1 MKPRNPDSIFI
12 LPPEA
17 TKKIFLFTA
26 SLALALVLMLVTAGE
41 NFTYAQHC
49 VLFLLYFSI
58 LLWVT
63 EAAAPFAVGIFIV
76 GYLVFALGKEDGLD
90 VGIYVRTWIW
100 NWGWTPM
107 N

>member
-49 VLFLLYFSI
+49 VLFLLYFLS
-58 LLWVT
+58 
-63 EAAAPFAVGIFIV
+63 
-76 GYLVFALGKEDGLD
+76 LD
-90 VGIYVRTWIW
+90 HKSRRQHREV
-100 NWGWTPM
+100 
-107 N
+107 